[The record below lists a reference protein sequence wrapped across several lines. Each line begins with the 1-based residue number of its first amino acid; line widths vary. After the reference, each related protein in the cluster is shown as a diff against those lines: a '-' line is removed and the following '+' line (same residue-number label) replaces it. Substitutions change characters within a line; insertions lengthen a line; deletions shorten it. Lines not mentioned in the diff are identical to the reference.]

1 MLALGATRN
10 FFECFWQCIPC
21 MLKRPKMP
29 LKKNGVGGTF
39 FKIFWISTYLT
50 FPTTTQG
57 VLQHAKKWPRGWEWA
72 HLDAKINAKP
82 WVKTPMGR
90 ALADVLWWA
99 FKPMHCY
106 RPIYRT
112 NTCVELTAIQVLYV
126 YLTVVHGINY
136 GASCSWNKLWGPYA
150 GAHVASNQCLLATW
164 EARPPRFT

>member
-1 MLALGATRN
+1 MVGEANVGPWGHKN
-10 FFECFWQCIPC
+10 FFWCFWQCTPC

-29 LKKNGVGGTF
+29 LKNGVGGTF

-72 HLDAKINAKP
+72 HLDAKTNAKP

-99 FKPMHCY
+99 YKLGWPN
-106 RPIYRT
+106 RAIYGT
-112 NTCVELTAIQVLYV
+112 IICEELIFV
-126 YLTVVHGINY
+126 
-136 GASCSWNKLWGPYA
+136 
-150 GAHVASNQCLLATW
+150 NQ
-164 EARPPRFT
+164 